1 MNTEYW
7 ESKFKT
13 EGTLWQFEPSDSALL
28 ALDIFQSH
36 NIGKILIPGV
46 GYGRN
51 AKIFLDQ
58 GFDVTGIEIARSAIE
73 LAGTSGL
80 HFKIHH
86 GSVTSMPFD
95 NELYDGIFCY
105 ALIHLL
111 NKPERKT
118 FLQACYNQL
127 KPGGIMIFTIV
138 STESDMYGKGRK
150 LSKDRYEIDKGLKV
164 FFYDSEALVSEF
176 TPFGIFEWS
185 DIDEPVKFNTGYPP
199 IKCRL
204 VVCRKTPF

>member
-1 MNTEYW
+1 MNADYW

-36 NIGKILIPGV
+36 NINKILIPGV

-51 AKIFLDQ
+51 AKIFLDH
-58 GFDVTGIEIARSAIE
+58 GFNVTGIEIAKSAIE
-73 LAGTSGL
+73 LAKSNGL

-105 ALIHLL
+105 AVIHLL

-127 KPGGIMIFTIV
+127 NAGGLMIFTVI
-138 STESDMYGKGRK
+138 SINSDMYGKGKR
-150 LSKDRYEIDKGLKV
+150 LSRDRFEIADGISV
-164 FFYDSEALVSEF
+164 YFYNSETVAKEF
-176 TPFGIFEWS
+176 TPFGMIECR
-185 DIDEPVKFNTGYPP
+185 DINEP
-199 IKCRL
+199 IKFAPGYEPLKCKM
-204 VVCRKTPF
+204 VICRKL

>member
-105 ALIHLL
+105 FLWHEQQEQFLFVADL
-111 NKPERKT
+111 NWSASLERDRRNESCT
-118 FLQACYNQL
+118 GLQ
-127 KPGGIMIFTIV
+127 KI
-138 STESDMYGKGRK
+138 K
-150 LSKDRYEIDKGLKV
+150 IDSL
-164 FFYDSEALVSEF
+164 
-176 TPFGIFEWS
+176 
-185 DIDEPVKFNTGYPP
+185 
-199 IKCRL
+199 
-204 VVCRKTPF
+204 